1 MKISEARS
9 VLKNRRAS
17 KVKKQ
22 LAKRIVKVA
31 DFRNLLARSDA
42 KLIGLR
48 FNPSNKELSTEAK
61 KAKDFKFW
69 TKSDTGTK
77 PFARGAIPI
86 EAETAPG
93 LSRMYNGMITSYA
106 PGMAGRQVFYAQMR
120 KISPA
125 SKLMRHVFSVLKKI
139 VEAKQ
144 KERAIQLR
152 ALRTELAQLKKLV
165 DRFED
170 YRDQKQY
177 ARAAL
182 ELKKIELLL

>member
-9 VLKNRRAS
+9 ALKNRRAS
-17 KVKKQ
+17 KTKKQ
-22 LAKRIVKVA
+22 LARRIVKVA

-48 FNPSNKELSTEAK
+48 FNPSNKELSAEAK
-61 KAKDFKFW
+61 KAKEFKFW
-69 TKSDTGTK
+69 TKTESSVK
-77 PFARGAIPI
+77 PFARGAVPV

-93 LSRMYNGMITSYA
+93 LSRMYNGMLEHYG
-106 PGMAGRQVFYAQMR
+106 PQGRQVFYAQMR
-120 KISPA
+120 KISPV
-125 SKLMRHVFSVLKKI
+125 SKLMRHVFSTLKKI

-152 ALRTELAQLKKLV
+152 ALRAELAQLKKLV

>member
-1 MKISEARS
+1 MKVSEARS

-17 KVKKQ
+17 TVRKQVARKV
-22 LAKRIVKVA
+22 VKVA
-31 DFRNLLARSDA
+31 DLKNLLARSDA

-48 FNPSNKELSTEAK
+48 FNPSNKELTTEAK
-61 KAKDFKFW
+61 KAKEFRFW
-69 TKSDTGTK
+69 TKSEAGVK
-77 PFARGAIPI
+77 PFARGAVPI
-86 EAETAPG
+86 ETENAPG
-93 LSRMYNGMITSYA
+93 LSHMYNEMLEHYG
-106 PGMAGRQVFYAQMR
+106 PQGRQVFYAQMR
-120 KISPA
+120 KISPV

-152 ALRTELAQLKKLV
+152 ALRAELAQLKRLV

>member
-1 MKISEARS
+1 MKISEARGL
-9 VLKNRRAS
+9 LKNRRAS

-22 LAKRIVKVA
+22 LARRIVKVA

-48 FNPSNKELSTEAK
+48 FNPSNKELSVEAK
-61 KAKDFKFW
+61 KAKEFKFW
-69 TKSDTGTK
+69 TKTESGVK
-77 PFARGAIPI
+77 PFARGAVPV

-93 LSRMYNGMITSYA
+93 LSRMYNGMLAHYG
-106 PGMAGRQVFYAQMR
+106 PQGRQVFYAQMR

-125 SKLMRHVFSVLKKI
+125 SKLMRHVFSILKKI

-144 KERAIQLR
+144 KERPVQLR
-152 ALRTELAQLKKLV
+152 ALRTELAQLKRLV

>member
-1 MKISEARS
+1 MKISEARGL
-9 VLKNRRAS
+9 LKNRRAS

-22 LAKRIVKVA
+22 LARKIVRVA
-31 DFRNLLARSDA
+31 DLRNLLARSDA

-48 FNPSNKELSTEAK
+48 FNPSNKELSAEAK
-61 KAKDFKFW
+61 KAKEFKFW
-69 TKSDTGTK
+69 TKTEAGIK
-77 PFARGAIPI
+77 PFARGAVPV

-93 LSRMYNGMITSYA
+93 LSRMYNGMLKHYG
-106 PGMAGRQVFYAQMR
+106 PQGRQVFYAQMR
-120 KISPA
+120 KISPV
-125 SKLMRHVFSVLKKI
+125 SRLMRHVFSMLKKI

-144 KERAIQLR
+144 KEHTVQLR
-152 ALRTELAQLKKLV
+152 ALRAELAQLKRLV